1 MATFIRVTNPNAPAH
16 RQQAI
21 IVASKE
27 ARLYRENKKVF
38 PQPPPEL
45 LHQFTALGHAEKL
58 LRAEGI
64 SSPSHQQC
72 LGRLVLPF
80 GQYKN
85 APFHW
90 LVANDVGYL
99 KFLVDKHRAEV
110 FNPARKGEIGNQWI
124 KDCLM
129 EYTESVPQVSILLE
143 ANIDRCIY
151 GQKGF
156 EDHTFQEMW
165 ELHRQYAAQKD
176 RPETFSMKER
186 EMIQKAN
193 SSVRRWLYTP
203 LTHITSVQ
211 MKRFRKYI
219 SEKEQQQL
227 KMGNPSSMSAAA
239 DDAELMAACQ
249 AVEDLVTSQE
259 SASASQGSSRLTEI
273 VSKESQPT
281 KKKSAS
287 RVKSSSFSPRKEMT
301 ASTASSSQP
310 QISSSA
316 PLHPERTSPSASSQP
331 KISKRPVLSGTIAQ
345 HSASVLQT
353 SALASTSQS
362 RVTPVELPQ
371 SDSPVELEGWVRLWE
386 DPNGIPPADVN
397 WLKEDTERGLFTAVQ
412 TYKNV
417 SGHLKR
423 RRVMKSDRMWFYP
436 PEPPGFISAGL
447 PAPHLFFRSRV
458 FVWRPVG
465 VWRYSLKCPRGD
477 TCAGAGRDVHL
488 YKSGYHHR
496 VRHICDVSSWYTMVT
511 EVLCCGPCT
520 KAARN
525 KEGGTVGRWLAWDRV
540 ILSQLSEAHQAMF
553 PAVLTCKHG
562 VDKNVVRLL
571 RDRTVGNTMVK
582 GVAAGPGKPP

>member
-1 MATFIRVTNPNAPAH
+1 MDVNEQSEARCAQPREAIRSRALTRCTRTRLSQAKMATFIRVTNPNAPAH

-27 ARLYRENKKVF
+27 ARLYRENKKIF

-110 FNPARKGEIGNQWI
+110 INPARKGEIGNQWI
-124 KDCLM
+124 KDCLT
-129 EYTESVPQVSILLE
+129 EYAESFPQVSILLE

-193 SSVRRWLYTP
+193 SSVRRWLNTP

-331 KISKRPVLSGTIAQ
+331 QISLSAPLHPERTSPSASSQPQISLSAPLHPERTSPSASSQPKISKRPVLSGTIAQ

-412 TYKNV
+412 TYKDV

-496 VRHICDVSSWYTMVT
+496 VR
-511 EVLCCGPCT
+511 
-520 KAARN
+520 
-525 KEGGTVGRWLAWDRV
+525 
-540 ILSQLSEAHQAMF
+540 
-553 PAVLTCKHG
+553 LTFFFFFFCKF
-562 VDKNVVRLL
+562 LF
-571 RDRTVGNTMVK
+571 
-582 GVAAGPGKPP
+582 